1 MSFTFFIF
9 VSLDYRKR
17 IFLAHKIRLIFLISN
32 RRKKFLQ
39 KLNREWISS
48 LGQEQFIKY
57 LNLSIWYESLSDAI
71 LIAVSMSKEL
81 SSYHNKKRI
90 IISPLL
96 PFFFNPISFSLIPAQ
111 DSHKFKNH
119 IHETLNRRLLAFPNV
134 FTFFYFSFL
143 PKTQTSFPKGKAE

>member
-57 LNLSIWYESLSDAI
+57 LNLSIWYESLFDAI

-81 SSYHNKKRI
+81 SSYHNKK
-90 IISPLL
+90 
-96 PFFFNPISFSLIPAQ
+96 
-111 DSHKFKNH
+111 
-119 IHETLNRRLLAFPNV
+119 E
-134 FTFFYFSFL
+134 
-143 PKTQTSFPKGKAE
+143 